1 MKSRSRHGWLTATIL
16 LGGLILGVAGCRK
29 QPVAKPEEVQPV
41 VVVAPELGANGLGQ
55 YPGAVY
61 HSQVGSAIHWQPW
74 TPETLERANAAN
86 RLVFAVIALPQQPAF
101 QTVLSLLEANPALVS
116 AINETYVPVLIDGDA
131 AREMGLLT
139 ADLCSEIRRP
149 LQLPLFVWMTPAA
162 NPVAW
167 IPVTPVPAE
176 SVAELFIQS
185 HSAVSRT
192 WSEDPVYVLKNSAL
206 DAANRRERVGNR
218 KNAKAMSEQPKEDTL
233 NAIRQLNSLYD
244 PLSRSFDEAG
254 GLFPAGAID
263 LLATTAIQPGVPEE
277 TRTRCLKTTRE
288 LLKDLLGSAMF
299 DPLDGGV
306 FTARRGSSWALPSFS
321 RDCVSQARV
330 AEALFNAYRATGDR
344 KALEKA
350 IGLIAFAEKSF
361 LTSEGLFAVGM
372 ADETDTADWLWS
384 IEDIE
389 KTLPTEDIAW
399 WIKATAMKG
408 LGNLPSEVDP
418 RREYFRSN
426 SLAIAVDTAD
436 IAADL
441 GVAPEEFAP
450 RFEAARK
457 ILLKARDARL
467 GPMTRDDSSHA
478 GATFRMVSAYAAA
491 FAVTADDG
499 FRKKAVEL
507 LEKARGAFS
516 EGPKLREFSREVPP
530 SLGAGRAF
538 IYGLALQAAL
548 DVSAITSDDR
558 WLTWSEDLAT
568 TAAEQFTGEGYLR
581 ECPESAQVMDLPITD
596 LVMLFGDSTAGLV
609 SFAECRLAERGR
621 PLVQSFSELATPL
634 PIFSVDRP
642 ILHTDLLEAT
652 LAREFPV
659 TVVTGAD
666 LAADLREAVERLPLR
681 MVQRRAAK
689 SGDEIPAGSVTVR
702 LPGGKTLPV
711 STAVELEQ
719 AVAPGNP

>member
-1 MKSRSRHGWLTATIL
+1 MKSRSRHGWPTATIL
-16 LGGLILGVAGCRK
+16 LAGLILGTVSCRK
-29 QPVAKPEEVQPV
+29 QTVAKPDEVRTAPL
-41 VVVAPELGANGLGQ
+41 VAPELEVNGLGH

-61 HSQVGSAIHWQPW
+61 HSQAGSAIHWQPW
-74 TPETLERANAAN
+74 TAETLERAKAAN
-86 RLVFAVIALPQQPAF
+86 RLVFAVIALPQQPGF
-101 QTVLSLLEANPALVS
+101 QTVLSLLDANPALVS
-116 AINETYVPVLIDGDA
+116 VINDSYVPVLIDGDA

-139 ADLCSEIRRP
+139 ADLCNEIRRP

-167 IPVTPVPAE
+167 IPVNPVPAE

-192 WSEDPVYVLKNSAL
+192 WQEDPSYVLKNSAL
-206 DAANRRERVGNR
+206 DNANRRERIAHR
-218 KNAKAMSEQPKEDTL
+218 KNAKSASEQPKEDAL
-233 NAIRQLNSLYD
+233 KAVRKLNSLYD
-244 PLSRSFDEAG
+244 LLSRSFDETG

-263 LLATTAIQPGVPEE
+263 LLATTAVQPGVPAE
-277 TRTRCLKTTRE
+277 TRTRSLNTTRE
-288 LLKDLLGSAMF
+288 LLKDLLASAMF

-306 FTARRGSSWALPSFS
+306 FTARQGSSWALPSFS

-330 AEALFNAYRATGDR
+330 AVTLINAYRATGDP

-350 IGLIAFAEKSF
+350 LGLIAFAEKSF
-361 LTSEGLFAVGM
+361 QTSEGLFAVGM
-372 ADETDTADWLWS
+372 ADETDSADWLWS

-389 KTLPTEDIAW
+389 KALPAEDVAW
-399 WIKATAMKG
+399 WIRATAMKG

-426 SLAIAVDTAD
+426 SLALAMDTAD
-436 IAADL
+436 IAAEL
-441 GVAPEEFAP
+441 GVAPDEFAP

-457 ILLKARDARL
+457 ILLKARSARL
-467 GPMTRDDSSHA
+467 GPPTRDNSSHA

-491 FAVTADDG
+491 FAATGEQG
-499 FRKKAVEL
+499 FRNKAVEL

-516 EGPKLREFSREVPP
+516 DGPKLREFSREAPA

-568 TAAEQFTGEGYLR
+568 TAAEQFTGDGYLR
-581 ECPESAQVMDLPITD
+581 ECPESAQVIDLPITD
-596 LVMLFGDSTAGLV
+596 LVMLFDDSTAGLI

-621 PLVQSFSELATPL
+621 PLVKSFSELATPL
-634 PIFSVDRP
+634 PTFSMDRP
-642 ILHTDLLEAT
+642 ILHTDLLQAT

-659 TVVTGAD
+659 TVVTGAE
-666 LAADLREAVERLPLR
+666 LSADLRQAVERLPLR
-681 MVQRRAAK
+681 MIQRRAAN
-689 SGDEIPAGSVTVR
+689 SGDDIPAGSVTVR
-702 LPGGKTLPV
+702 LPGGETLPI
-711 STAVELEQ
+711 STPAELVQ
-719 AVAPGNP
+719 ALAPANP